1 MRIKFLGILL
11 FLLTLSITGYV
22 HAEDAGKIIANPY
35 GNPIDQLTGKI
46 WQESLESNKE
56 AILFGIDLGV
66 TANYFA
72 DQKSKA
78 KQGKKSANKN
88 MSQLSWFD
96 RCWMKAFTNI
106 SRKEAV
112 KMVDEWY
119 AAHPDQLDRPVLA
132 VLWHEVVVP
141 TIDKAN
147 ETTK

>member
-1 MRIKFLGILL
+1 MKIKMLGIVL
-11 FLLTLSITGYV
+11 FFLTIFLAGYV
-22 HAEDAGKIIANPY
+22 NAEDTGKIIANPS

-56 AILFGIDLGV
+56 SILFGIDLGV

-72 DQKSKA
+72 DQKANAQK
-78 KQGKKSANKN
+78 GKKSKN
-88 MSQLSWFD
+88 ISQLSWFD

-119 AAHPDQLDRPVLA
+119 AAHPDQLDRPVLSI
-132 VLWHEVVVP
+132 LWHEVVVP
-141 TIDKAN
+141 TIDKTN
-147 ETTK
+147 EKNK